1 MRILSF
7 DWAFWFLW
15 VMATTLGWLL
25 GWLLLPGIALLAAG
39 IGAGFMQWLILQQR
53 ISQPVRWFWSTAAGW
68 GVGCLVVLFGLPAEL
83 DMFSGV
89 ILGLAVGTAQWII
102 LRNDLQWTG
111 WWVVFSIMAWTTG
124 LHLLPGLLMTGISAG
139 GLTGLALEIL
149 MRNPKPAGH

>member
-1 MRILSF
+1 M
-7 DWAFWFLW
+7 
-15 VMATTLGWLL
+15 
-25 GWLLLPGIALLAAG
+25 
-39 IGAGFMQWLILQQR
+39 
-53 ISQPVRWFWSTAAGW
+53 RWFWSTAAGW

-102 LRNDLQWTG
+102 LRNELQWTG
-111 WWVVFSIMAWTTG
+111 WCVVFSIMAWTTG

>member
-68 GVGCLVVLFGLPAEL
+68 GVGCLVVLFGLPADL

-89 ILGLAVGTAQWII
+89 LLGLAVGTAQWII
-102 LRNDLQWTG
+102 LRNELQ
-111 WWVVFSIMAWTTG
+111 
-124 LHLLPGLLMTGISAG
+124 
-139 GLTGLALEIL
+139 
-149 MRNPKPAGH
+149 